1 VQIPS
6 SDNFCIKVSRVLE
19 LMARQLPPNPLVDRL
34 LGERKFAGKRDKPI
48 DEAHGGNPKSA
59 RDVLDG
65 RTLKRGRCWDALLS
79 RGRDSLGGRVSH
91 RGCGAK

>member
-1 VQIPS
+1 MLSKISYLRGNLVGMLRVTV
-6 SDNFCIKVSRVLE
+6 KV
-19 LMARQLPPNPLVDRL
+19 
-34 LGERKFAGKRDKPI
+34 GKRDKPI

-79 RGRDSLGGRVSH
+79 RGRDYLGGRVSH